1 MIKVTAKHIVKEN
14 CNEELLLILKEL
26 VEKSSLEK
34 GCISYKL
41 YKDMDSDNIYT
52 IIEEWQDIES
62 LNHHFNTVHFKVLT
76 EKVRAYVKECCI
88 NKYEE
93 IM

>member
-14 CNEELLLILKEL
+14 CHEELLLILKEL

-41 YKDMDSDNIYT
+41 YKDMDSDDIYT

-62 LNHHFNTVHFKVLT
+62 LNNHFNTVHFKVLS
-76 EKVRAYVKECCI
+76 EKAGAYIKECSI

-93 IM
+93 IV